1 MKLRRWAKELYFI
14 SNINQVSIEKM
25 LQESLK
31 DDSIKGSTDM
41 LGLRDWPTR
50 RKENTKKTYNPN
62 KVNIPVNIN

>member
-1 MKLRRWAKELYFI
+1 
-14 SNINQVSIEKM
+14 M